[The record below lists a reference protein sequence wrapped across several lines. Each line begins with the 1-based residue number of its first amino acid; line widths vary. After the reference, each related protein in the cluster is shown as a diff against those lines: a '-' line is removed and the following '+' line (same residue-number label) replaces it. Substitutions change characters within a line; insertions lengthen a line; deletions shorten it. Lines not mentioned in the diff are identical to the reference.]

1 MRFAVSLAGL
11 VLLFSSWGQAGKPG
25 QASKPGKPGKSG
37 EPAGQAAP
45 SALAVAPIA
54 LGPVPAGTPDGA
66 FCGVAPAETAGP
78 AAMPALPCK
87 LPGLPCGPVAAG
99 RIGQGGAEPGEDL
112 DGDGQ
117 PDITLAGRRGD
128 AAYGVVYLYRYR
140 SGPAGYVLSDFHVVD
155 GRADPQVAAVAL
167 EVPGQAPVVRDG
179 YDLPETGGHSLSVA
193 RLRRWDGGR
202 FRTLLSFCAHR
213 VSPLAEGGQRE
224 GHNRVEF
231 VDVDKDGERE
241 VVLSGLLRPLVFRF
255 AEGGL
260 ALREDPALTE
270 RYREQSPQERQA
282 RALRAEAA
290 RLYGQGEWR
299 RAAAQWGRA
308 NDISPHHVPTKLLLA
323 GALLRLQQ
331 APQAVAVLG
340 QALALTQGA
349 EQAPVHCLLADAQ
362 RKLDNEDEER
372 KALQACLSASAAST
386 AGGALPQ
393 ARRAAAEARLKELE
407 AQEADGGAAP
417 DMDRGA
423 PEMGSGGATEG
434 RSSR

>member
-11 VLLFSSWGQAGKPG
+11 VLLFASWEGEGQAGKPG
-25 QASKPGKPGKSG
+25 KPGPQG
-37 EPAGQAAP
+37 PAGKPAAAAAP
-45 SALAVAPIA
+45 SALAVVPIP
-54 LGPVPAGTPDGA
+54 LGPVAAGTPDGA
-66 FCGVAPAETAGP
+66 FCGVEPAEP
-78 AAMPALPCK
+78 AAAPALPCK
-87 LPGLPCGPVAAG
+87 LPGLPCGPVPAG
-99 RIGQGGAEPGEDL
+99 RIGQGGADPADDL

-155 GRADPQVAAVAL
+155 GRSDPQVAVLAL
-167 EVPGQAPVVRDG
+167 EVPGQAPIVRDG

-193 RLRRWDGGR
+193 RLRRWDGER

-213 VSPLAEGGQRE
+213 VAPLAEGGQRE

-231 VDVDKDGERE
+231 VDVDKDGAQE

-308 NDISPHHVPTKLLLA
+308 NDLSPHHVPTKLLLA

-331 APQAVAVLG
+331 APQAVAVLR

-349 EQAPVHCLLADAQ
+349 EQAPVHCLLADAY
-362 RKLDNEDEER
+362 RKQDDEDEER
-372 KALQACLSASAAST
+372 KALQACLSSSA

-393 ARRAAAEARLKELE
+393 AQRAAAEARLKELE
-407 AQEADGGAAP
+407 AEEVDAGAAAR
-417 DMDRGA
+417 DMG
-423 PEMGSGGATEG
+423 GSGGATEG
-434 RSSR
+434 RSSP